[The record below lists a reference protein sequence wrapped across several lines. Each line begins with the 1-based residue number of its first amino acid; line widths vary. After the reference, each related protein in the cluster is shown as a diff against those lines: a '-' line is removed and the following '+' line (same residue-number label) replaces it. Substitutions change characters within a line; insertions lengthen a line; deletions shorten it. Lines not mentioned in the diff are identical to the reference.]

1 MKLHLDLPAFETL
14 LLGESESSGI
24 RAGVLEKDYYVTLI
38 LNELANKKDQA
49 FAYFKGG
56 TALYK
61 AIGNIRRFS
70 EDIDLTVSI
79 EDCTNSQA
87 KKRVERATLEYS
99 CLPRNKEDEENI
111 NSKGSITSIYR
122 YTSVVSVDHEDELQ
136 RFERVK
142 IETTSFT
149 VSEPH
154 EPMSITPIILD
165 IATPE
170 QKEILKNQYDIC
182 AFKIETIK
190 LERIFIDK
198 VFAAEFYFL
207 RKMYFDMAKHLYDI
221 VVLLKNERI
230 QKALHDKELLGYL
243 IDLKRKEESQ
253 RIGSDLDQKEIGQFS
268 YFHVGME
275 DEELIK
281 QFTRMQRIYDFN
293 DEYLIPV
300 EEFQNGIG
308 ELGKYFSKND
318 KNALLILRKGLNKIS
333 DV

>member
-1 MKLHLDLPAFETL
+1 MKLHLDQPAFETL
-14 LLGESESSGI
+14 LLNESESSGI
-24 RAGVLEKDYYVTLI
+24 RADILEKDYYVTLI
-38 LNELANKKDQA
+38 LSELANKLDQA

-61 AIGNIRRFS
+61 AIGSIRRFS

-79 EDCTNSQA
+79 DGCTNSQA
-87 KKRVERATLEYS
+87 KKRIERATLKYS
-99 CLPRNKEDEENI
+99 CLPRNKDDAQGTNT
-111 NSKGSITSIYR
+111 KGSITSIYQ
-122 YTSVVSVDHEDELQ
+122 YKSVVSVDQDDELQ

-142 IETTSFT
+142 IEATSFT

-154 EPMSITPIILD
+154 EPMLITPIILD
-165 IATPE
+165 IATDE

-230 QKALHDKELLGYL
+230 QEALQNKELLGYL
-243 IDLKRKEESQ
+243 IDLKRRVESQ
-253 RIGSDLDQKEIGQFS
+253 RIGSDLDKKSIGQFS
-268 YFHVGME
+268 YLLVGME
-275 DEELIK
+275 DEELIR
-281 QFTRMQRIYDFN
+281 QFTQMQ
-293 DEYLIPV
+293 
-300 EEFQNGIG
+300 
-308 ELGKYFSKND
+308 K
-318 KNALLILRKGLNKIS
+318 
-333 DV
+333 